1 MVKASRRLIV
11 SCLPI
16 TSKKLKYNDLA
27 MTNRTKAIRIMN
39 REVEAIAMLGLSDLP
54 DTAELAE
61 YIDELEEM
69 IDNEEV
75 AAEVI
80 AVAKEYAREFVSDEC
95 GDLYE

>member
-1 MVKASRRLIV
+1 MA
-11 SCLPI
+11 
-16 TSKKLKYNDLA
+16 TSKKLGYSSLT
-27 MTNRTKAIRIMN
+27 MTTTNRNKAIRIMN

-69 IDNEEV
+69 IDNEED

-95 GDLYE
+95 GDFD

>member
-1 MVKASRRLIV
+1 
-11 SCLPI
+11 
-16 TSKKLKYNDLA
+16 
-27 MTNRTKAIRIMN
+27 MN

-69 IDNEEV
+69 IDNEED

-95 GDLYE
+95 GDFDWVVRN

>member
-1 MVKASRRLIV
+1 MS
-11 SCLPI
+11 S
-16 TSKKLKYNDLA
+16 SKKLDYSSLT
-27 MTNRTKAIRIMN
+27 MTTTTNRDKATRIMN
-39 REVEAIAMLGLSDLP
+39 REVTKLLNFGIGLSDLP

-75 AAEVI
+75 ADEVI

>member
-1 MVKASRRLIV
+1 M
-11 SCLPI
+11 
-16 TSKKLKYNDLA
+16 TTT
-27 MTNRTKAIRIMN
+27 TNRDKATRIMN
-39 REVEAIAMLGLSDLP
+39 REVTKLLNFGIGLSDLP

-75 AAEVI
+75 ADEVI